1 MSDSLEDYLFG
12 PLDRK
17 YCLLFYIFTVIMFLL
32 FVFTV
37 IGVVLSLFNGFKF
50 TLFHIFIT
58 AYALFI
64 SFIAYL
70 TQRLLYSMCVGSLK
84 D

>member
-1 MSDSLEDYLFG
+1 MSDSLENYLFG
-12 PLDRK
+12 PLDKK
-17 YCLLFYIFTVIMFLL
+17 YCLLFYIFSVITFLGFIL
-32 FVFTV
+32 VV
-37 IGVVLSLFNGFKF
+37 VGVGASLVNGFKF
-50 TLFHIFIT
+50 TLFHVFVT

-84 D
+84 E